1 MSYQK
6 LLKCYVLTELH
17 HTTPKTFDKMN
28 FFSTLDKTNFIF
40 HTHLDLLEA
49 NLQVIRQ

>member
-6 LLKCYVLTELH
+6 LLKCFILTELH
-17 HTTPKTFDKMN
+17 HTTLKTLDKMN
-28 FFSTLDKTNFIF
+28 FFSTLDKTNFFF

-49 NLQVIRQ
+49 CLQVIRQ